1 MAAMSDAQIAEF
13 MAPPRHAIIATNRAG
28 GPPQLSPVWYI
39 YEAGRLYIS
48 AGLNTVKVRNL
59 RQDPAVSVCV
69 DGGHPDARYVI
80 CQGTIQILEP
90 GDPLQEEMRWRIIRH
105 YYEEE
110 AEARRYYE
118 SMRDSPSVLLVLK
131 PDKISSQDF
140 N

>member
-1 MAAMSDAQIAEF
+1 MAAMTDAQIAEF
-13 MAPPRHAIIATNRAG
+13 VAPPRHAIIATNRAA
-28 GPPQLSPVWYI
+28 GPPQLSPVWYL

-48 AGLNTVKVRNL
+48 AGLNTAKVRNL
-59 RQDPAVSVCV
+59 RQDPAVSICV

-80 CQGTIQILEP
+80 FQGKIQILEP
-90 GDPLQEEMRWRIIRH
+90 DDPLQETMRWRIIRH
-105 YYEEE
+105 YYTDE

-118 SMRDSPSVLLVLK
+118 SMRDFTSVLLVLV